1 MARMDSTSVVHD
13 QQPSSDD
20 LTSASFDSR
29 LTCSSSNLFGISCTN
44 NDSSL
49 DGTGKVGHICD
60 DDGLQGEVSASY
72 PSPPPSSS
80 PLGRS
85 VPLPTLCVGGP
96 YKLPAEATYGGILDS
111 PVLVDHD
118 LARSFL
124 PPSPP
129 PTLPTPTTALPP
141 TDEPAAPHMP
151 FAPSL
156 DLSLP
161 FPLIS
166 DDSLLSPLSPEW
178 ESSKITDIRSS
189 PTHTEPSVLLA
200 EHRLEDDTASP
211 LSPLSPLD
219 VDELQPGPSR
229 YYEPPPQHLDSID
242 EDMDWWLQ
250 SPTMHTHTLPP
261 DDDLESPPDDSF
273 YSLIYD
279 FVPDDAPHVPHPSP
293 TIQTLDLPDDP
304 DDPPIQNFSLLA
316 PPNNENSLP
325 PETSDRHSLLLIDYA
340 NDVPQPRSP
349 SPENF
354 DLNPLVVNGC
364 SDPDLQKL
372 IELRQR
378 SQTAER
384 IARQLER
391 TMLDRGDML
400 GRAEAKCERKRE
412 KEKTREISALLRL
425 KLGDEIV
432 ASPRSEESS
441 PVKGMPPMKKKS
453 RSPKKVIA
461 SMAHLVARMV
471 FRRHDIV
478 RPLSTSALDQARPAG
493 SPLRKSWTVKLDSE
507 EEDGEE
513 DMLNLG
519 LGGFDDGSEGLWT
532 IPKTGDSWS
541 SD

>member
-1 MARMDSTSVVHD
+1 MARMDYTSVVYD

-20 LTSASFDSR
+20 LTSASFDSHS
-29 LTCSSSNLFGISCTN
+29 TCSNLFGISCTN
-44 NDSSL
+44 NPSSL

-60 DDGLQGEVSASY
+60 DDGLQGEVLAAY
-72 PSPPPSSS
+72 PSPPSSSS

-85 VPLPTLCVGGP
+85 VPLPTLCVA
-96 YKLPAEATYGGILDS
+96 YILPRGATYGGILDS

-118 LARSFL
+118 LGMSFL
-124 PPSPP
+124 PLSPP

-141 TDEPAAPHMP
+141 TDEPAAPPLP
-151 FAPSL
+151 FAPPL

-200 EHRLEDDTASP
+200 EHHPEDNTTSP

-219 VDELQPGPSR
+219 VDDSQPGLSH
-229 YYEPPPQHLDSID
+229 YYEPSPQQLDSID
-242 EDMDWWLQ
+242 SDVDWWLQ
-250 SPTMHTHTLPP
+250 SPTMRTHTLPP
-261 DDDLESPPDDSF
+261 DELESPPDDSF

-293 TIQTLDLPDDP
+293 TIQPLDLPDDP
-304 DDPPIQNFSLLA
+304 YDPPIQPFSLLA
-316 PPNNENSLP
+316 PPNENSLQ
-325 PETSDRHSLLLIDYA
+325 PEPSDRHSLLLIDYA

-372 IELRQR
+372 IELRKR
-378 SQTAER
+378 SQAAER
-384 IARQLER
+384 VARQLEY

-400 GRAEAKCERKRE
+400 ARAEAKRERKRE
-412 KEKTREISALLRL
+412 KERTREISALLRL

-432 ASPRSEESS
+432 MSPRSEESS
-441 PVKGMPPMKKKS
+441 PLRSMQPMKKKS

-471 FRRHDIV
+471 FRRHDTV
-478 RPLSTSALDQARPAG
+478 LPLSKSAQDQARPSG
-493 SPLRKSWTVKLDSE
+493 SPLRKSWAVRLDSE
-507 EEDGEE
+507 DEDEEE
-513 DMLNLG
+513 DMLSLG
-519 LGGFDDGSEGLWT
+519 LGGFDDGSDGLWT
-532 IPKTGDSWS
+532 IPKTGGCWRGD
-541 SD
+541 

>member
-1 MARMDSTSVVHD
+1 MARMDSTPVVYD

-20 LTSASFDSR
+20 LSSASFDSR
-29 LTCSSSNLFGISCTN
+29 STCSSSNLFGISCTN
-44 NDSSL
+44 NTSSL
-49 DGTGKVGHICD
+49 DGTGKAGHICD
-60 DDGLQGEVSASY
+60 DDGLEGEVSASY
-72 PSPPPSSS
+72 PSPPPTIS

-85 VPLPTLCVGGP
+85 VPLPTLCVGGL
-96 YKLPAEATYGGILDS
+96 YKLPVGATYGGILDS

-118 LARSFL
+118 LAKSFL

-141 TDEPAAPHMP
+141 TDEPAVQPLP
-151 FAPSL
+151 FAPPL
-156 DLSLP
+156 GLSLS

-166 DDSLLSPLSPEW
+166 DGSLLSPLSPEW
-178 ESSKITDIRSS
+178 ESSKITDIRNS

-200 EHRLEDDTASP
+200 EHRLENDITHP

-219 VDELQPGPSR
+219 VDEPQPGPSH
-229 YYEPPPQHLDSID
+229 YYEPSRQQLDPID

-261 DDDLESPPDDSF
+261 DDEPESPPDDSF

-304 DDPPIQNFSLLA
+304 YDPPIQNLSLLA
-316 PPNNENSLP
+316 PPNNENPLP
-325 PETSDRHSLLLIDYA
+325 PEGSDRHSLLLIDYA

-354 DLNPLVVNGC
+354 DLNPLIVNGC

-372 IELRQR
+372 IELRRR

-384 IARQLER
+384 VARQLEH

-412 KEKTREISALLRL
+412 KERTREISAMLRL

-432 ASPRSEESS
+432 VSPRSEESS
-441 PVKGMPPMKKKS
+441 PLKGVPSMKKKS

-471 FRRHDIV
+471 FRRHDTV
-478 RPLSTSALDQARPAG
+478 RPLSTSTSDQARPAG
-493 SPLRKSWTVKLDSE
+493 SPLRTSCTVKLDSE
-507 EEDGEE
+507 NEDGEE
-513 DMLNLG
+513 DVLSLG

-532 IPKTGDSWS
+532 IPKTGDGWS